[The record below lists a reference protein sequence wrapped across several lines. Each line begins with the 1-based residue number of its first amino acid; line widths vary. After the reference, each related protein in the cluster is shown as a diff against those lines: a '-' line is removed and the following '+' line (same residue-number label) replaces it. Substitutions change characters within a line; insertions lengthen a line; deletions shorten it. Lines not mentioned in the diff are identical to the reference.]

1 MTIDN
6 SEIRQLVRQMIHQA
20 LSDRAAPQTLAVR
33 VPTQQTSVVVEP
45 VDLSSD
51 EAIQVFVD
59 RILDLSEDVET
70 RGRLRTGK
78 IQFVHSHRPKPSSI
92 SSAEAFKENQNQDLD
107 EAAHIDSG
115 AVTETSIRRLG
126 PHTATLFLGR
136 RAVLTPLAKERA
148 RIRGIVIVREKH

>member
-6 SEIRQLVRQMIHQA
+6 SEIRQLVRQMIRQA
-20 LSDRAAPQTLAVR
+20 LSDRAAPQTHAVR
-33 VPTQQTSVVVEP
+33 VPAQQTSAIIEP

-51 EAIQVFVD
+51 AAIQVFVD

-78 IQFVHSHRPKPSSI
+78 IQFVHVHPPKPSTA
-92 SSAEAFKENQNQDLD
+92 SSAQTFKGNKDQDLD